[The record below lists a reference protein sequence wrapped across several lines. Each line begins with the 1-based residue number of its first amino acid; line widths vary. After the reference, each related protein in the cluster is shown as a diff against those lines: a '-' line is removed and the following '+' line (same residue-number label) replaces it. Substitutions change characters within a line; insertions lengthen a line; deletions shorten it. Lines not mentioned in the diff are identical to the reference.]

1 MSVSKTLG
9 LAIRQALPN
18 PTGTCNACERTGLP
32 ILPLRLAYAPTPTA
46 TSKRPLAGGGDL
58 AAVPMRLDQPRA
70 LREGYLYVLLD
81 KQEWQAYEVTP
92 DGALRQFNPFAMP
105 RAAPE
110 PLSERCIHRDHD
122 VPASFINIDTKLF
135 KTAWIAFSSDPW
147 SDRVLNRYLH
157 SFAGEK
163 SPVAARFYELDLQT
177 ARNDPASVGIAMMEQ
192 SLQVDQQVLEYAT
205 PTIGDFVSVHGF
217 CSRNHRLNALEGF
230 VRTQTQR
237 EQLPNGVLALVLPDP
252 VGLVQEINHQ
262 RLGWLR
268 ERQAYEADPL
278 NNYKFFTSE
287 SLKRLRELCKVA
299 ADDAIAASPN
309 VAWQMMPSESGGP
322 PVFGDPARERAEQV
336 EHKAGKLLARLDERY
351 DEAARASWE
360 RAFEAHKARLQTQVD
375 KLAELYTDQILNN
388 PMFRLAEHYDYDAQN
403 AYSVLG
409 YIRTMELCLSGGI
422 TEATPKPDA
431 EGNIRPVSGPS
442 ARAWEAWIKDGQSI
456 VFKTLL
462 ALDQN
467 LMQSLVPT
475 FSNQGELDWNDFGK
489 LYAPVT
495 KIMNSSDLGNKLI
508 WFNVQDAIASVL
520 AAYNGAVSRLELKVD
535 AGVRNVATCVNS
547 ALLLL
552 YSRTYMTQVAVQMK
566 LGEFYTLMCKQIGE
580 DRNRLAAAIEKAT
593 GKADKQVRSVLT
605 AGVLS
610 LALSDPKLAEQMVD
624 VVLWVEGNA
633 NDLRKRFGGVAQD
646 AIQQT
651 GEVIGDATRRA
662 GEALSELKV
671 LAGTLEPEARKALAG
686 LQLSALQAADL
697 ARSGLR
703 GARSAAAIARGT
715 VGSAELLVA
724 VGGTY
729 LLAQGL
735 RKSVEAVDV
744 AFGAKHEE
752 AVLAVYSASIGVLG
766 GSIEVV
772 GLTMKG
778 SAEHARKVLLVPA
791 TGGGAISLVAD
802 AGRALARF
810 GGILGAISG
819 FVDAIAS
826 FRAAG
831 RAAAA
836 SGISAQTWYFRS
848 SAFYAGGALFMTYAL
863 YFKSTAILSAN
874 WILGPVG
881 WAILAGVVAYA
892 FWKFGEEAE
901 SSPLER
907 WSYYSYFGM
916 AKDHKFSDANS
927 AVAALNAAVIG
938 VDVYL
943 AFDSD
948 VRVSHYEGMA
958 AAMGGM
964 EAGLAVIPRLKY
976 QIVIPRYDA
985 SRAAYK
991 WQLIVN
997 RYSGEQVLASG
1008 VHPDDGPKPD
1018 QQRTRLKRLDYL
1030 PDSTNP
1036 TIAERVV
1043 TAAEGD
1049 QTNFLVVHGNIE
1061 LSIANDIDTARV
1073 RVEYL
1078 PNAHDAE
1085 MMARTELVEV
1095 K

>member
-32 ILPLRLAYAPTPTA
+32 ILPLRAAYAPTPTA
-46 TSKRPLAGGGDL
+46 TSKRPLACGGDL
-58 AAVPMRLDQPRA
+58 AAVPMRLDQPRT

-81 KQEWQAYEVTP
+81 KQEWQAYQVTP

-105 RAAPE
+105 RAAPDA
-110 PLSERCIHRDHD
+110 LSERCIHRDHD

-157 SFAGEK
+157 SFAGEQ

-177 ARNDPASVGIAMMEQ
+177 ARNDPASVGIAMMEH

-252 VGLVQEINHQ
+252 VGMVQEINHQ

-309 VAWQMMPSESGGP
+309 AAWEMMQIESGGP

-375 KLAELYTDQILNN
+375 KLAERYTDQILNN
-388 PMFRLAEHYDYDAQN
+388 PLFRLAERYDYDAQN

-422 TEATPKPDA
+422 TEATPKPDS
-431 EGNIRPVSGPS
+431 EGNIQPVTGPS

-475 FSNQGELDWNDFGK
+475 FSNQGALDWNDFGK

-495 KIMNSSDLGNKLI
+495 KIINSSDLGNKLI
-508 WFNVQDAIASVL
+508 WSNVQDAIASVL

-535 AGVRNVATCVNS
+535 AGVRNVATRVNS
-547 ALLLL
+547 ASLLL

-580 DRNRLAAAIEKAT
+580 DRNRLSAAIEKAT
-593 GKADKQVRSVLT
+593 GKAHKQVRSVLT

-624 VVLWVEGNA
+624 VVLWVEGNV

-686 LQLSALQAADL
+686 LQLNALQAADL

-729 LLAQGL
+729 LLSQGL
-735 RKSVEAVDV
+735 RKSVEAVD
-744 AFGAKHEE
+744 ATLGAKHEE

-778 SAEHARKVLLVPA
+778 SAEHARKVLGAPVSGNA
-791 TGGGAISLVAD
+791 AISRIAD
-802 AGRALARF
+802 AGKTLARF
-810 GGILGAISG
+810 GGVLAAVSG
-819 FVDAIAS
+819 FVDALAS
-826 FRAAG
+826 IRAARRVDASG
-831 RAAAA
+831 GGKPEDAYYAAAA
-836 SGISAQTWYFRS
+836 LFTLSA
-848 SAFYAGGALFMTYAL
+848 AFAGYAAFVGT
-863 YFKSTAILSAN
+863 TAILSSAFVV
-874 WILGPVG
+874 GSVG
-881 WAILAGVVAYA
+881 WAIIFGIAAYLAL
-892 FWKFGEEAE
+892 KHGEEAE
-901 SSPLER
+901 STPLER
-907 WSYYSYFGM
+907 WAYYSDFGF
-916 AKDHKFSDANS
+916 AGAHRFPDANT
-927 AVAALNAAVIG
+927 AVSALNAAALG
-938 VDVYL
+938 VDAYVKL
-943 AFDSD
+943 GSNL
-948 VRVSHYEGMA
+948 E
-958 AAMGGM
+958 
-964 EAGLAVIPRLKY
+964 Y
-976 QIVIPRYDA
+976 QIVLPQYDSA
-985 SRAAYK
+985 RAGYN
-991 WQLIVN
+991 WRLSVR
-997 RYSGEQVLASG
+997 RYSGDENLASG
-1008 VHPDDGPKPD
+1008 GHPISASPAFEKVVSE
-1018 QQRTRLKRLDYL
+1018 KRLDYL
-1030 PDSTNP
+1030 TETVTPVIRERKITAPDGVETCFL
-1036 TIAERVV
+1036 IID
-1043 TAAEGD
+1043 GD
-1049 QTNFLVVHGNIE
+1049 IKLKRNH
-1061 LSIANDIDTARV
+1061 DIDEV
-1073 RVEYL
+1073 RLSLEYF
-1078 PNAHDAE
+1078 PNIQDLEVVAV
-1085 MMARTELVEV
+1085 VEV
-1095 K
+1095 WEVK

>member
-1 MSVSKTLG
+1 MSISTTLG
-9 LAIRQALPN
+9 WAMRHAVPN
-18 PTGTCNACERTGLP
+18 PTGTCKACERTGLP
-32 ILPLRLAYAPTPTA
+32 ILPLRSAYAPAPTA

-58 AAVPMRLDQPRA
+58 AAVPMRFDQPRT

-81 KQEWQAYEVTP
+81 KREWQAYQVTP
-92 DGALRQFNPFAMP
+92 EGALRQFNPFSMP
-105 RAAPE
+105 RAVPE
-110 PLSERCIHRDHD
+110 PLSERCIHQDHD

-147 SDRVLNRYLH
+147 SDRVLNRYLQ
-157 SFAGEK
+157 SCADGK
-163 SPVAARFYELDLQT
+163 SPVGARFHELDLKT
-177 ARNDPASVGIAMMEQ
+177 ARENPAKVGIAMTEQ

-205 PTIGDFVSVHGF
+205 PTTGDFVSVHGF

-230 VRTQTQR
+230 VRTHTQR

-252 VGLVQEINHQ
+252 VGMVQEINHQ

-309 VAWQMMPSESGGP
+309 AAWEMMPSESGGP

-388 PMFRLAEHYDYDAQN
+388 PLFRLAEHYDYDAQN

-422 TEATPKPDA
+422 TEATPKPDP
-431 EGNIRPVSGPS
+431 EGNIRPVTGPS

-495 KIMNSSDLGNKLI
+495 KIINSSDLGDKLI
-508 WFNVQDAIASVL
+508 WPNVQDAIASVL

-535 AGVRNVATCVNS
+535 AGVRNVATRVNS
-547 ALLLL
+547 ASLLL
-552 YSRTYMTQVAVQMK
+552 YSRTYMTQIAVQMK
-566 LGEFYTLMCKQIGE
+566 LSEFYTLMCKQIGE
-580 DRNRLAAAIEKAT
+580 DRNRLAAAIAQAT
-593 GKADKQVRSVLT
+593 GKAHKQVRSVLT

-610 LALSDPKLAEQMVD
+610 LALSDPKLAEQMVE
-624 VVLWVEGNA
+624 VVFWVEGKA
-633 NDLRKRFGGVAQD
+633 NDLRKRFGDVVKD
-646 AIQQT
+646 VTQQT

-671 LAGTLEPEARKALAG
+671 LAGTLEPGACKALAG
-686 LQLSALQAADL
+686 LQLSALRAAEL
-697 ARSGLR
+697 AGSGLR

-729 LLAQGL
+729 LLSHGL
-735 RKSVEAVDV
+735 RKSVEAVD
-744 AFGAKHEE
+744 ATFGAKHEE

-778 SAEHARKVLLVPA
+778 SAEQARKVLRAPK
-791 TGGGAISLVAD
+791 
-802 AGRALARF
+802 ALARF
-810 GGILGAISG
+810 GALLSAVSG

-826 FRAAG
+826 FKSARNARDLGGRPEVGYYTAAAFYG
-831 RAAAA
+831 ASAAA
-836 SGISAQTWYFRS
+836 SG
-848 SAFYAGGALFMTYAL
+848 YAIYAS
-863 YFKSTAILSAN
+863 STAILSST
-874 WILGPVG
+874 WVLGPVG
-881 WAILAGVVAYA
+881 WAILFGLVAYIA
-892 FWKFGEEAE
+892 ERTGEEAE

-907 WSYYSYFGM
+907 WAFCSYFG
-916 AKDHKFSDANS
+916 KSDAGKFTDAS
-927 AVAALNAAVIG
+927 TAVAALNAAVLGIDAH
-938 VDVYL
+938 VI
-943 AFDSD
+943 FDSEIRL
-948 VRVSHYEGMA
+948 VHYEGLA

-964 EAGLAVIPRLKY
+964 EAGPSVIPRLKY
-976 QIVIPRYDA
+976 QIVLPRHDSA
-985 SRAAYK
+985 RAAYSWK
-991 WQLIVN
+991 LQVN
-997 RYSGEQVLASG
+997 RYRGDEVLASG
-1008 VHPDDGPKPD
+1008 NYPHDAAKKEEVILP
-1018 QQRTRLKRLDYL
+1018 RNRLDYR
-1030 PDSTNP
+1030 PDSTIP
-1036 TIAERVV
+1036 TIEEKLLTLADES
-1043 TAAEGD
+1043 
-1049 QTNFLVVHGNIE
+1049 QLKFLVIEGNIE
-1061 LSIANDIDTARV
+1061 LSIGHDIDVAIIS
-1073 RVEYL
+1073 VEYL
-1078 PNAHDAE
+1078 PNVIDPE
-1085 MMARTELVEV
+1085 MIAKV
-1095 K
+1095 KCIEAK

>member
-9 LAIRQALPN
+9 RAIRQALPN

-32 ILPLRLAYAPTPTA
+32 ILPLRAAYAPAPTA
-46 TSKRPLAGGGDL
+46 TSKQPLAGGSDL
-58 AAVPMRLDQPRA
+58 AAVPMRLDQPRT

-81 KQEWQAYEVTP
+81 KQEWQAYQVTP
-92 DGALRQFNPFAMP
+92 EGALRQFNPFAMP

-110 PLSERCIHRDHD
+110 PLSERCIHQDHD

-147 SDRVLNRYLH
+147 SDRVLNRYVH

-163 SPVAARFYELDLQT
+163 SPVSARFYELDLQT
-177 ARNDPASVGIAMMEQ
+177 ARNDPASVGIAMMEH
-192 SLQVDQQVLEYAT
+192 SLQVDQHVLEYAT

-230 VRTQTQR
+230 VRTQTQL

-309 VAWQMMPSESGGP
+309 AAWEMMQSESGGP

-351 DEAARASWE
+351 DEAARVSWE

-388 PMFRLAEHYDYDAQN
+388 PMFRVAEHYDYDAQN

-422 TEATPKPDA
+422 TEATPKPDS
-431 EGNIRPVSGPS
+431 EGNIQSVTGPS

-462 ALDQN
+462 ALDKS

-495 KIMNSSDLGNKLI
+495 KIINSSDLGDKLI
-508 WFNVQDAIASVL
+508 WPNVQDAIASVL

-535 AGVRNVATCVNS
+535 AGVRNVATRVNS
-547 ALLLL
+547 ASLLL

-580 DRNRLAAAIEKAT
+580 DRNRLSAAIAQAT
-593 GKADKQVRSVLT
+593 GKAHKQVRSVLT

-610 LALSDPKLAEQMVD
+610 LALSDPKLAEQMVE
-624 VVLWVEGNA
+624 VVFWVEGNA
-633 NDLRKRFGGVAQD
+633 NDLRKRFGDVVKD
-646 AIQQT
+646 AT
-651 GEVIGDATRRA
+651 HRTAEVIGEATRRA
-662 GEALSELKV
+662 GEALSEVKV
-671 LAGTLEPEARKALAG
+671 LAGTLEPSARKALAG
-686 LQLSALQAADL
+686 LQFSALQAADL

-703 GARSAAAIARGT
+703 GARNAAAIARGT

-724 VGGTY
+724 VGATY
-729 LLAQGL
+729 LLSHGL
-735 RKSVEAVDV
+735 RKSVEAMDV
-744 AFGAKHEE
+744 TYGPKHAE
-752 AVLAVYSASIGVLG
+752 AVLAVYSAAIGVLG

-772 GLTMKG
+772 GLTMRG
-778 SAEHARKVLLVPA
+778 SAEQAQKILRSSSTGSIARFA
-791 TGGGAISLVAD
+791 N
-802 AGRALARF
+802 AGKALARF
-810 GGILGAISG
+810 GALLGAMAG
-819 FVDAIAS
+819 AVEALAS
-826 FRAAG
+826 FKAANRAKG
-831 RAAAA
+831 
-836 SGISAQTWYFRS
+836 
-848 SAFYAGGALFMTYAL
+848 GGAKVSRYLYYGASVAYA
-863 YFKSTAILSAN
+863 FSTGFAVFAVFSGSTAILSAS
-874 WILGPVG
+874 LLLAPLG
-881 WAILAGVVAYA
+881 WAILFGIVASVA
-892 FWKFGEEAE
+892 WKMAEGKE

-907 WSYYSYFGM
+907 WSYYSYFGR
-916 AKDHKFSDANS
+916 AETNKWANADTTIAALNS
-927 AVAALNAAVIG
+927 AVLGVDAYAKFEMEGEGKIFVAAGLMGGVKAAV
-938 VDVYL
+938 VPTP
-943 AFDSD
+943 F
-948 VRVSHYEGMA
+948 
-958 AAMGGM
+958 
-964 EAGLAVIPRLKY
+964 LKY
-976 QIVIPRYDA
+976 QILLPRFDI
-985 SRAAYK
+985 SRASYSWYVMAK
-991 WQLIVN
+991 
-997 RYSGEQVLASG
+997 RYPGQELLASG
-1008 VHPDDGPKPD
+1008 SHEFRQSLPKSEFKA
-1018 QQRTRLKRLDYL
+1018 LKRMDYDPKTTAPL
-1030 PDSTNP
+1030 VQER
-1036 TIAERVV
+1036 TITSADGSE
-1043 TAAEGD
+1043 
-1049 QTNFLVVHGNIE
+1049 QHFLVIE
-1061 LSIANDIDTARV
+1061 GKIKLMLGHQVDEV
-1073 RVEYL
+1073 KVVVEYL
-1078 PNAHDAE
+1078 PNMLDPE
-1085 MMARTELVEV
+1085 MVTYVEV
-1095 K
+1095 VETK

>member
-1 MSVSKTLG
+1 M
-9 LAIRQALPN
+9 
-18 PTGTCNACERTGLP
+18 
-32 ILPLRLAYAPTPTA
+32 AYAPKPTV

-58 AAVPMRLDQPRA
+58 AAVPLRLDQPRT

-81 KQEWQAYEVTP
+81 KREWQAYQVTP
-92 DGALRQFNPFAMP
+92 EGALRQFNPFSMP

-135 KTAWIAFSSDPW
+135 KTAWLAFSSDPW
-147 SDRVLNRYLH
+147 SDSVLNRYLH

-163 SPVAARFYELDLQT
+163 SPMAIRFYELDLQT
-177 ARNDPASVGIAMMEQ
+177 ARNDPASLGIAMTEQ

-217 CSRNHRLNALEGF
+217 CSRNHRLNALEDF
-230 VRTQTQR
+230 VRIQTQR

-252 VGLVQEINHQ
+252 VGMVQEINHQ

-299 ADDAIAASPN
+299 ADEAIADRPN
-309 VAWQMMPSESGGP
+309 AAWEMMPSEAGGP

-336 EHKAGKLLARLDERY
+336 EHKSGKLLARLDERY

-388 PMFRLAEHYDYDAQN
+388 PMFRVAELYDYDAQN

-422 TEATPKPDA
+422 TEATPKPDSQ
-431 EGNIRPVSGPS
+431 GNIQPVAGPS
-442 ARAWEAWIKDGQSI
+442 ARAWEAWVKDGQSI

-462 ALDQN
+462 ALDES

-475 FSNQGELDWNDFGK
+475 FSNQRELDWNDFGK
-489 LYAPVT
+489 LNAPIT
-495 KIMNSSDLGNKLI
+495 KIINSSDLGEKLI
-508 WFNVQDAIASVL
+508 WPNVQDAIASVL
-520 AAYNGAVSRLELKVD
+520 AAYNSAVSRLELKVD
-535 AGVRNVATCVNS
+535 AGVRNVATRVNS

-566 LGEFYTLMCKQIGE
+566 LGEFYTLMCKQIGD
-580 DRNRLAAAIEKAT
+580 DRNRLSAAIAQAT
-593 GKADKQVRSVLT
+593 GNAHKQVRSVLT

-610 LALSDPKLAEQMVD
+610 LALSDPKLAEQMVE
-624 VVLWVEGNA
+624 VVFWLEGNA
-633 NDLRKRFGGVAQD
+633 NDLRKRFGDVVKD
-646 AIQQT
+646 VTQQT

-671 LAGTLEPEARKALAG
+671 LAGTLEPGARMALAG
-686 LQLSALQAADL
+686 LQLSALRAAEL
-697 ARSGLR
+697 AGSGLR

-724 VGGTY
+724 IGGTY
-729 LLAQGL
+729 LLSHGL
-735 RKSVEAVDV
+735 RKSVEAVD
-744 AFGAKHEE
+744 ATFGAKHEE

-778 SAEHARKVLLVPA
+778 SAEQARKVLRAPA
-791 TGGGAISLVAD
+791 TGSGAISRIAN
-802 AGRALARF
+802 AGKALARF
-810 GGILGAISG
+810 GALLSAVSG

-826 FRAAG
+826 FKSARNARDLGGRPEVGYYTAAAFYG
-831 RAAAA
+831 ASAAA
-836 SGISAQTWYFRS
+836 SG
-848 SAFYAGGALFMTYAL
+848 YAIYAS
-863 YFKSTAILSAN
+863 STAILSST
-874 WILGPVG
+874 WVLGPVG
-881 WAILAGVVAYA
+881 WAILFGLVAYIA
-892 FWKFGEEAE
+892 ERIGEEAE

-907 WSYYSYFGM
+907 WAFCSYFG
-916 AKDHKFSDANS
+916 KSDAGKFTDAS
-927 AVAALNAAVIG
+927 TAVAALNAAVLGI
-938 VDVYL
+938 DVHVI
-943 AFDSD
+943 FDSEIRL
-948 VRVSHYEGMA
+948 V
-958 AAMGGM
+958 
-964 EAGLAVIPRLKY
+964 PR
-976 QIVIPRYDA
+976 
-985 SRAAYK
+985 
-991 WQLIVN
+991 
-997 RYSGEQVLASG
+997 
-1008 VHPDDGPKPD
+1008 
-1018 QQRTRLKRLDYL
+1018 
-1030 PDSTNP
+1030 
-1036 TIAERVV
+1036 
-1043 TAAEGD
+1043 
-1049 QTNFLVVHGNIE
+1049 
-1061 LSIANDIDTARV
+1061 
-1073 RVEYL
+1073 
-1078 PNAHDAE
+1078 
-1085 MMARTELVEV
+1085 
-1095 K
+1095 

>member
-1 MSVSKTLG
+1 MSVSTTLSW
-9 LAIRQALPN
+9 AIRHAVPN

-32 ILPLRLAYAPTPTA
+32 ILPLRAAYAPTPNA

-58 AAVPMRLDQPRA
+58 AAVPMRFDQPRT

-81 KQEWQAYEVTP
+81 KREWQAYQVTP
-92 DGALRQFNPFAMP
+92 EGALRQFNPFSMP

-135 KTAWIAFSSDPW
+135 KTAWLAFSSDPW
-147 SDRVLNRYLH
+147 SDSVLNRYLH

-163 SPVAARFYELDLQT
+163 SPMAVRFYELDLQT
-177 ARNDPASVGIAMMEQ
+177 ARNDPASVGIAMTEQ
-192 SLQVDQQVLEYAT
+192 SLQVDQHVLEYAT
-205 PTIGDFVSVHGF
+205 PTIGDFVSAHGF

-230 VRTQTQR
+230 VRIQTQR

-252 VGLVQEINHQ
+252 VGMVQEINHQ

-299 ADDAIAASPN
+299 ADNAIAHSPY
-309 VAWQMMPSESGGP
+309 AYHSGTAGP

-360 RAFEAHKARLQTQVD
+360 RSFEAHKARLQTQVD
-375 KLAELYTDQILNN
+375 RLAELYADQILNN
-388 PMFRLAEHYDYDAQN
+388 SMFRVAERHDYDAQS

-422 TEATPKPDA
+422 TEATPKPDS
-431 EGNIRPVSGPS
+431 EGNIQPVNGPS
-442 ARAWEAWIKDGQSI
+442 ARAWEAWVKDGQSI

-462 ALDQN
+462 ALDKS

-489 LYAPVT
+489 LYAPIT
-495 KIMNSSDLGNKLI
+495 KIITSSDLGDKLI
-508 WFNVQDAIASVL
+508 WPNVQDAIASVL
-520 AAYNGAVSRLELKVD
+520 AAYNSAVSRLELKVD
-535 AGVRNVATCVNS
+535 AGVRNVATRVNS
-547 ALLLL
+547 ASLLL

-580 DRNRLAAAIEKAT
+580 DRNRLATAIEKAT
-593 GKADKQVRSVLT
+593 GKVHKQVRSVLT

-610 LALSDPKLAEQMVD
+610 LALSDPKLAEQMVE

-633 NDLRKRFGGVAQD
+633 NDLRKRFGDVVKD
-646 AIQQT
+646 VTQQA
-651 GEVIGDATRRA
+651 GEVIGDATSRA

-671 LAGTLEPEARKALAG
+671 LAGTLEPGARKALAG

-729 LLAQGL
+729 LLSHGL
-735 RKSVEAVDV
+735 RKSVEAVD
-744 AFGAKHEE
+744 ATFGAKHEE

-778 SAEHARKVLLVPA
+778 SVEQARKVLRSPVS
-791 TGGGAISLVAD
+791 GIGAMSRIAD
-802 AGRALARF
+802 AGKTLARF
-810 GGILGAISG
+810 GGVLAAVSG
-819 FVDAIAS
+819 FVDALAS
-826 FRAAG
+826 FRAARRVDASG
-831 RAAAA
+831 GGKPEDAYYTAAALFTL
-836 SGISAQTWYFRS
+836 SA
-848 SAFYAGGALFMTYAL
+848 AFAGYAAFVG
-863 YFKSTAILSAN
+863 STAILSSAFV
-874 WILGPVG
+874 LGPVG
-881 WAILAGVVAYA
+881 WAIIFGIAAYLAL
-892 FWKFGEEAE
+892 KHGEESE
-901 SSPLER
+901 STPLER
-907 WSYYSYFGM
+907 WAYYSHFGF
-916 AKDHKFSDANS
+916 AGVHRFPDANT
-927 AVAALNAAVIG
+927 AVSALNAAALG
-938 VDVYL
+938 VDASVKL
-943 AFDSD
+943 GSD
-948 VRVSHYEGMA
+948 LE
-958 AAMGGM
+958 
-964 EAGLAVIPRLKY
+964 Y
-976 QIVIPRYDA
+976 QIVLPQYDSA
-985 SRAAYK
+985 RAGYN
-991 WQLIVN
+991 WRLSVR
-997 RYSGEQVLASG
+997 RYSGDQNLALGS
-1008 VHPDDGPKPD
+1008 HPTSASPALEKVISE
-1018 QQRTRLKRLDYL
+1018 KRLDYQPETVTPVIRERKITA
-1030 PDSTNP
+1030 PDGIETCVL
-1036 TIAERVV
+1036 II
-1043 TAAEGD
+1043 D
-1049 QTNFLVVHGNIE
+1049 GNIK
-1061 LSIANDIDTARV
+1061 LKRDHDIDEV
-1073 RVEYL
+1073 RLSLEYF
-1078 PNAHDAE
+1078 PNIQDLEVVAS
-1085 MMARTELVEV
+1085 VEV
-1095 K
+1095 LEVK

>member
-1 MSVSKTLG
+1 MSVSTTLSW
-9 LAIRQALPN
+9 AIRHAVPN

-32 ILPLRLAYAPTPTA
+32 ILPLRTAYAPKPTA

-58 AAVPMRLDQPRA
+58 AAVPLRLDQPRT

-81 KQEWQAYEVTP
+81 KREWQAYQVTP
-92 DGALRQFNPFAMP
+92 EGALRQFNPFSMP

-147 SDRVLNRYLH
+147 SDSVLNRYLH

-163 SPVAARFYELDLQT
+163 SPMAVRFYELDLQT
-177 ARNDPASVGIAMMEQ
+177 ARNDPASVGIAMTEQ
-192 SLQVDQQVLEYAT
+192 SLQVDQHVLEYAT
-205 PTIGDFVSVHGF
+205 PTIGDFVSAHGF

-252 VGLVQEINHQ
+252 VGMVQEINHQ

-287 SLKRLRELCKVA
+287 SLKRLRELGKVA
-299 ADDAIAASPN
+299 ADNAIAHSPY
-309 VAWQMMPSESGGP
+309 AYHSGTAGP

-351 DEAARASWE
+351 DEVARASWE
-360 RAFEAHKARLQTQVD
+360 KAFEAHKTRLQTQVD
-375 KLAELYTDQILNN
+375 KLAELYADQILNN
-388 PMFRLAEHYDYDAQN
+388 PMFRSAEQYDYDAQN

-422 TEATPKPDA
+422 TEATPKPDP
-431 EGNIRPVSGPS
+431 EGNIQPVTGPS
-442 ARAWEAWIKDGQSI
+442 ARAWEAWVMDGQSI

-462 ALDQN
+462 ALDKS

-475 FSNQGELDWNDFGK
+475 FGNQGELDWNDFGK

-495 KIMNSSDLGNKLI
+495 KIITSSDLGDKLI
-508 WFNVQDAIASVL
+508 WPNVQDAIASVL

-535 AGVRNVATCVNS
+535 AGVRNVATRVNS
-547 ALLLL
+547 ASLLL

-580 DRNRLAAAIEKAT
+580 DRNRLSAAIAQAT
-593 GKADKQVRSVLT
+593 GKAHKQVRSVLT

-633 NDLRKRFGGVAQD
+633 NDLRKRFGDVVKD
-646 AIQQT
+646 ATPQT

-662 GEALSELKV
+662 GGALSELKV
-671 LAGTLEPEARKALAG
+671 LAGTLEPGARKVLAG
-686 LQLSALQAADL
+686 LQLSASRAADL
-697 ARSGLR
+697 ARTGLR
-703 GARSAAAIARGT
+703 GAHSAAAIARGT

-724 VGGTY
+724 IGATY
-729 LLAQGL
+729 LLSHGL
-735 RKSVEAVDV
+735 RKSVEAVD
-744 AFGAKHEE
+744 ATFGAKHVE

-772 GLTMKG
+772 GLALKG
-778 SAEHARKVLLVPA
+778 SAEQARKVLRAPA
-791 TGGGAISLVAD
+791 TGSGAISRIAN
-802 AGRALARF
+802 AGKALARF
-810 GGILGAISG
+810 GALLSAVSG

-826 FRAAG
+826 FKSARNARNLGGRPEVGYYTAAAFFG
-831 RAAAA
+831 ASAAA
-836 SGISAQTWYFRS
+836 SGYAIYAS
-848 SAFYAGGALFMTYAL
+848 SA
-863 YFKSTAILSAN
+863 AILSST
-874 WILGPVG
+874 WVLGPVG
-881 WAILAGVVAYA
+881 WAILFGLIAYIA
-892 FWKFGEEAE
+892 ERIGEEAE

-907 WSYYSYFGM
+907 WVYCSHFG
-916 AKDHKFSDANS
+916 KSDSGKFTDAS
-927 AVAALNAAVIG
+927 TAVAALNAAVLGIDAH
-938 VDVYL
+938 VI
-943 AFDSD
+943 FDSEIRL
-948 VRVSHYEGMA
+948 VHYEGLA

-964 EAGLAVIPRLKY
+964 EAGPAVIPRLKY
-976 QIVIPRYDA
+976 RIVLPRYD
-985 SRAAYK
+985 SVRAAYSWK
-991 WQLIVN
+991 LQVN
-997 RYSGEQVLASG
+997 RYRGDEVLASG
-1008 VHPDDGPKPD
+1008 NYPHDAAKKEEVILPCNP
-1018 QQRTRLKRLDYL
+1018 LDYR
-1030 PDSTNP
+1030 PDSTIP
-1036 TIAERVV
+1036 TVKEKLLTLADESKSSFLVI
-1043 TAAEGD
+1043 EGD
-1049 QTNFLVVHGNIE
+1049 IE
-1061 LSIANDIDTARV
+1061 LSVGHDIDVAV
-1073 RVEYL
+1073 ISVEYL
-1078 PNAHDAE
+1078 PNVIDPE
-1085 MMARTELVEV
+1085 MIAKVECIEA

>member
-1 MSVSKTLG
+1 MSVSTTLSW
-9 LAIRQALPN
+9 AIRHAVPN

-32 ILPLRLAYAPTPTA
+32 ILPLRTAYAPKPTA

-58 AAVPMRLDQPRA
+58 AAVPLRLDQPRI

-81 KQEWQAYEVTP
+81 KREWQAYQVTP
-92 DGALRQFNPFAMP
+92 EGALRQFNPFSMP

-147 SDRVLNRYLH
+147 SDSVLNRYLH

-163 SPVAARFYELDLQT
+163 SPMAVRFYELDLQT
-177 ARNDPASVGIAMMEQ
+177 ARNDPASVGIAMTEQ
-192 SLQVDQQVLEYAT
+192 RLQVDQHVLEYAT
-205 PTIGDFVSVHGF
+205 PTIGDFVSAHGF

-252 VGLVQEINHQ
+252 VGMVQEINHQ

-299 ADDAIAASPN
+299 ADNAIAHSPY
-309 VAWQMMPSESGGP
+309 AYHSGTAGP
-322 PVFGDPARERAEQV
+322 PAFGDPARERAEQV

-351 DEAARASWE
+351 DEVARASWE
-360 RAFEAHKARLQTQVD
+360 KAFEAHKARLQTQVD
-375 KLAELYTDQILNN
+375 RLAELYADQILNN
-388 PMFRLAEHYDYDAQN
+388 PMFRSAEQYDYDAQN

-422 TEATPKPDA
+422 TEATPKPDS
-431 EGNIRPVSGPS
+431 EGNIQPVTGPS
-442 ARAWEAWIKDGQSI
+442 ARAWEAWVMDGQSI

-462 ALDQN
+462 ALDKS

-475 FSNQGELDWNDFGK
+475 FGNQGELDWNDFGK

-495 KIMNSSDLGNKLI
+495 KIINSSDLGDKLI
-508 WFNVQDAIASVL
+508 WPNVQDAIASVL

-535 AGVRNVATCVNS
+535 AGVRNVATRVNS
-547 ALLLL
+547 ASLLL

-580 DRNRLAAAIEKAT
+580 DRNRLATAIEKAT
-593 GKADKQVRSVLT
+593 GKAHKQVRSVLT

-633 NDLRKRFGGVAQD
+633 NDLRKRFGDVVKD
-646 AIQQT
+646 ATQQT

-662 GEALSELKV
+662 GGALSELKV
-671 LAGTLEPEARKALAG
+671 LAGTLEPGARKALAG
-686 LQLSALQAADL
+686 LQLNVARAADL
-697 ARSGLR
+697 AQTGLR

-715 VGSAELLVA
+715 VGSAELLLA
-724 VGGTY
+724 VGSTY
-729 LLAQGL
+729 LLSQGL
-735 RKSVEAVDV
+735 RKSVEAVD
-744 AFGAKHEE
+744 ATFGAKHEE

-766 GSIEVV
+766 GIFEVV
-772 GLTMKG
+772 GLALKG
-778 SAEHARKVLLVPA
+778 SAEQARKVLRAPA
-791 TGGGAISLVAD
+791 TGSGAISRIAN
-802 AGRALARF
+802 AGKALARF
-810 GGILGAISG
+810 GALLSAVSG

-826 FRAAG
+826 FKSARNARDLGGRPEVGYYTAAAFYG
-831 RAAAA
+831 ASAAA
-836 SGISAQTWYFRS
+836 SGYAIYAS
-848 SAFYAGGALFMTYAL
+848 SA
-863 YFKSTAILSAN
+863 AILSST
-874 WILGPVG
+874 WVLGPVG
-881 WAILAGVVAYA
+881 WAILFGLIAYIA
-892 FWKFGEEAE
+892 ERIGEEAE

-907 WSYYSYFGM
+907 WVYCSHFG
-916 AKDHKFSDANS
+916 KSDSGKFTDAS
-927 AVAALNAAVIG
+927 TAVAALNAAVLGIDAH
-938 VDVYL
+938 VI
-943 AFDSD
+943 FDSEIRL
-948 VRVSHYEGMA
+948 VHYEGLA

-964 EAGLAVIPRLKY
+964 EAGPAVIPRLKY
-976 QIVIPRYDA
+976 RIVLPRYD
-985 SRAAYK
+985 SVRAAYSWK
-991 WQLIVN
+991 LQVN
-997 RYSGEQVLASG
+997 RYRGDEVLASG
-1008 VHPDDGPKPD
+1008 NYPHDAAKKEEVILPCNP
-1018 QQRTRLKRLDYL
+1018 LDYR
-1030 PDSTNP
+1030 PDSTIP
-1036 TIAERVV
+1036 TVKEKLLTLADESKSSFLVI
-1043 TAAEGD
+1043 EGD
-1049 QTNFLVVHGNIE
+1049 IE
-1061 LSIANDIDTARV
+1061 LSVGHDIDVAV
-1073 RVEYL
+1073 ISVEYL
-1078 PNAHDAE
+1078 PNVIDPE
-1085 MMARTELVEV
+1085 MIAKVECIEA

>member
-1 MSVSKTLG
+1 MSVSTTLSW
-9 LAIRQALPN
+9 AIRHAVPN

-32 ILPLRLAYAPTPTA
+32 ILPLRMAYAPKPTA

-58 AAVPMRLDQPRA
+58 AAVPLRLDQPRT

-81 KQEWQAYEVTP
+81 KRAWQAYQVTP
-92 DGALRQFNPFAMP
+92 EGALRQFNPFSMP

-147 SDRVLNRYLH
+147 SDSVLNRYLH

-163 SPVAARFYELDLQT
+163 SPMAARFYELDLQT
-177 ARNDPASVGIAMMEQ
+177 ARNDPASVGIAMIEQ
-192 SLQVDQQVLEYAT
+192 SLQVDQHVLEYAT

-268 ERQAYEADPL
+268 ERQAYEVDPL

-299 ADDAIAASPN
+299 ADNAIAHSPYAAHN
-309 VAWQMMPSESGGP
+309 GTPGP
-322 PVFGDPARERAEQV
+322 PVYRDPALERAEQV
-336 EHKAGKLLARLDERY
+336 EHKAEKLLARLDERY

-388 PMFRLAEHYDYDAQN
+388 AMFRVAEHHDYDAQN

-422 TEATPKPDA
+422 TEATPKPDSK
-431 EGNIRPVSGPS
+431 GNIRPVTGPS
-442 ARAWEAWIKDGQSI
+442 ARAWEAWIKDGESI

-462 ALDQN
+462 ALDKN
-467 LMQSLVPT
+467 LMRSLVPT

-495 KIMNSSDLGNKLI
+495 KIINSNDLGEKLI
-508 WFNVQDAIASVL
+508 WPNVQDAIASVL
-520 AAYNGAVSRLELKVD
+520 AAYNSAVSRLELKVD
-535 AGVRNVATCVNS
+535 AGVRNVATRVNS
-547 ALLLL
+547 ASLLL

-580 DRNRLAAAIEKAT
+580 DRNRLAAAIAQAT
-593 GKADKQVRSVLT
+593 GKAHKQVRSVLT

-610 LALSDPKLAEQMVD
+610 LALSDPKLAEQMVE

-633 NDLRKRFGGVAQD
+633 NDLRKRFGDVVKD
-646 AIQQT
+646 ATQQT
-651 GEVIGDATRRA
+651 GEVIGDAARRA

-686 LQLSALQAADL
+686 LQLSAFQAAEL

-715 VGSAELLVA
+715 VGNAELLVA

-729 LLAQGL
+729 LLSQGL
-735 RKSVEAVDV
+735 RKSVEAVDA

-778 SAEHARKVLLVPA
+778 SAEHARKALRASVSG
-791 TGGGAISLVAD
+791 TGGISRIAD
-802 AGRALARF
+802 AGKTLARF
-810 GGILGAISG
+810 GGVMAAVSG
-819 FVDAIAS
+819 FVDALASIRAARSVDASGRGKPEDAYYTAAALFTLSAAFAGYAAFVGTTAIMSAS
-826 FRAAG
+826 F
-831 RAAAA
+831 
-836 SGISAQTWYFRS
+836 
-848 SAFYAGGALFMTYAL
+848 
-863 YFKSTAILSAN
+863 
-874 WILGPVG
+874 ILGPVG
-881 WAILAGVVAYA
+881 WAIIFGVAAYLAL
-892 FWKFGEEAE
+892 KHGEEAE

-907 WSYYSYFGM
+907 WAYYSDFGL
-916 AKDHKFSDANS
+916 AGTHRFPDAS
-927 AVAALNAAVIG
+927 TAVSALNAAALG
-938 VDVYL
+938 VEVYVKL
-943 AFDSD
+943 GSD
-948 VRVSHYEGMA
+948 
-958 AAMGGM
+958 
-964 EAGLAVIPRLKY
+964 LDY
-976 QIVIPRYDA
+976 QIVLPQYDSA
-985 SRAAYK
+985 RAGYN
-991 WQLIVN
+991 WRLSVR
-997 RYSGEQVLASG
+997 RYSGDENLASG
-1008 VHPDDGPKPD
+1008 GHPSSAPLALE
-1018 QQRTRLKRLDYL
+1018 RCNSENRLDYL
-1030 PDSTNP
+1030 PETVTP
-1036 TIAERVV
+1036 VIGERKI
-1043 TAAEGD
+1043 TAIDGVE
-1049 QTNFLVVHGNIE
+1049 TRFLIIEGNIK
-1061 LSIANDIDTARV
+1061 LKRKHDIDQV
-1073 RVEYL
+1073 RLSLEYFPNIHDSEVVASVEV
-1078 PNAHDAE
+1078 
-1085 MMARTELVEV
+1085 VEV